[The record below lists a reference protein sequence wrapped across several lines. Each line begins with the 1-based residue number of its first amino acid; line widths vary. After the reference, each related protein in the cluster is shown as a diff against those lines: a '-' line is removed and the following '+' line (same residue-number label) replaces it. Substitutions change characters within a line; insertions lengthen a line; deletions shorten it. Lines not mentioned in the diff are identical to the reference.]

1 MKLTGSLDI
10 IKGGAPTDEGEPT
23 AHIRGVISTDSVDLQ
38 GETIAQNGLDF
49 SYFLRK
55 GWLNLDHKPGVENV
69 LGYPLSVETR
79 GRETWLEGV
88 LLLDRPKAREIYDTA
103 RSLQKAGGGRRL
115 GFSIEG
121 QVIERDPKNPK
132 RVIKARVLNCAITHN
147 PINADTTLELMKSLI
162 SVGYQTPSAA
172 PKGESLAPL
181 VPQQLD
187 GHIANAA
194 GPSNNK
200 FSHDSALADTI
211 RALYATY
218 PAAPLAEILKAA
230 QQMQEARRLCA
241 ETI

>member
-1 MKLTGSLDI
+1 MKLTGSIDI
-10 IKGGAPTDEGEPT
+10 FKSDAAPDEERPT
-23 AHIRGVISTDSVDLQ
+23 ALIRGVISTESVDLQ

-79 GRETWLEGV
+79 GRETHLEGV
-88 LLLDRPKAREIYDTA
+88 LLLDRPKAKEVYDTA

-132 RVIKARVLNCAITHN
+132 RILKARVLNCAITHN
-147 PINADTTLELMKSLI
+147 PINADTALELLKSLI
-162 SVGYQTPSAA
+162 GYQTPSAPA
-172 PKGESLAPL
+172 NGESLSAL
-181 VPQQLD
+181 VPQQLNPQ
-187 GHIANAA
+187 IANAA
-194 GPSNNK
+194 GPSQKNND
-200 FSHDSALADTI
+200 FYDSVLADTI
-211 RALYATY
+211 RTLYANY
-218 PAAPLAEILKAA
+218 PAAPLAEITKAA
-230 QQMQEARRLCA
+230 QQMMEARRLCA

>member
-1 MKLTGSLDI
+1 MKLSGLVDI
-10 IKGGAPTDEGEPT
+10 FKAEAPDEERPT
-23 AHIRGVISTDSVDLQ
+23 AVIRGVISTESVDLQ

-79 GRETWLEGV
+79 GRETHLEGV

-132 RVIKARVLNCAITHN
+132 RIMKARVLNCAITHN
-147 PINADTTLELMKSLI
+147 PINADTHLELLKSLM

-172 PKGESLAPL
+172 PSAESLAPL
-181 VPQQLD
+181 VPQQVA
-187 GHIANAA
+187 GQIFNAA
-194 GPSNNK
+194 GPSQKKNLY
-200 FSHDSALADTI
+200 DEALADMI
-211 RALYATY
+211 RALNATF
-218 PAAPLAEILKAA
+218 PAAPLAEIIKAA
-230 QQMQEARRLCA
+230 HQMTEARRICA
-241 ETI
+241 ETT